1 MEPQILLYIGGC
13 ADGQRRMTAHSQV
26 IIPKF
31 DDNFRIT
38 QQFTINNIDSVEHLY
53 RRERICGPSVVL
65 TVMLWDKLTPNDM
78 IEALV
83 TKYPAPLNDD

>member
-1 MEPQILLYIGGC
+1 MLLYIGGC
-13 ADGQRRMTAHSQV
+13 ADGERRMTTHHQMM
-26 IIPKF
+26 IPKYN
-31 DDNFRIT
+31 DNFTIAR
-38 QQFTINNIDSVEHLY
+38 QFKVEAIEDPIIKHLY

-65 TVMLWDKLTPNDM
+65 TVMLWDNLTPNDM